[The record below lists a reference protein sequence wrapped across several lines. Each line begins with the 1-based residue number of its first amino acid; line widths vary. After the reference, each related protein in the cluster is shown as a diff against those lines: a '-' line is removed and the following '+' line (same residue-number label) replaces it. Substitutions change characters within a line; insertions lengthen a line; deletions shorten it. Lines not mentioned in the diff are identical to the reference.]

1 MATQNFLNL
10 QQTSFL
16 NPDIEVNNDNLQFDP
31 KTVVSNIGKREW
43 IFPPY
48 SIQSW
53 GSWLHRIAPY
63 VGRIKPSFAHF
74 LIKYASKPGDLILDP
89 FCGIG
94 TIPTEASLMGRN
106 AIGIDLNPY
115 AYYIS
120 LAKTD
125 NKRNLDELI
134 EYVNKVK
141 IDTSKID
148 LSTIPAWVKEYYNHE
163 TLREIL
169 FLIEKLK
176 KDKQYFIL
184 GCLIG
189 ISQGHRPGHLSKPVA
204 WTLPYKPRPDDKGE
218 YRETKSRLIQ
228 KLIRTYKNNFSDI
241 GELKAYLED
250 ARKLPIESN
259 SVDHIISSPPYYDTL
274 DYVGSHRLRL
284 AISGYH
290 DEVQKKKLRSELIQQ
305 HDTYLE
311 EMMKTIIEMN
321 RVLKKDGYCI
331 LIVGDCVK
339 GKKLIN
345 TADELTPLL
354 ESAGFKCHGVIR
366 DEIPINKSVQKK
378 SEWQKHDRIMILTK
392 N

>member
-321 RVLKKDGYCI
+321 RVLKKDGYCTDL
-331 LIVGDCVK
+331 LIG
-339 GKKLIN
+339 ISSRI
-345 TADELTPLL
+345 TP
-354 ESAGFKCHGVIR
+354 
-366 DEIPINKSVQKK
+366 
-378 SEWQKHDRIMILTK
+378 
-392 N
+392 

>member
-1 MATQNFLNL
+1 MANQNLL
-10 QQTSFL
+10 ITQQTALFSQDKKIVEPTIL
-16 NPDIEVNNDNLQFDP
+16 LDP
-31 KTVVSNIGKREW
+31 KTVVSNVGKREW
-43 IFPPY
+43 TFPPY

-74 LIKYASKPGDLILDP
+74 LIKYATKPGDLILDP

-106 AIGIDLNPY
+106 GIGVDLNPY

-125 NKRNLDELI
+125 NKRDLGQLI
-134 EYVNKVK
+134 EYVNKIK
-141 IDTSKID
+141 INTSKID
-148 LSTIPAWVKEYYNHE
+148 LSKIPAWVKEYYNHE
-163 TLREIL
+163 TLKEIL

-218 YRETKSRLIQ
+218 YREAKSRLIQ
-228 KLIRTYKNNFSDI
+228 KLIRTYRNNFSDI
-241 GELKAYLED
+241 GNLKTYLAD
-250 ARKLPIESN
+250 ARKLPLENN
-259 SVDHIISSPPYYDTL
+259 SIDHIISSPPYYDTL
-274 DYVGSHRLRL
+274 DYVNSHRLRL
-284 AISGYH
+284 AIAGYY
-290 DEVQKKKLRSELIQQ
+290 DEVFKKKLRNILIQQ
-305 HDTYLE
+305 YDTYLE
-311 EMMKTIIEMN
+311 EMKKTFYEMK
-321 RVLKKDGYCI
+321 RVLKTGGYCI
-331 LIVGDCVK
+331 LIVGDCSK
-339 GKKLIN
+339 GNKIVN
-345 TADELTPLL
+345 TANEIGPLL
-354 ESAGFKCHGVIR
+354 NDIGFTCHGIIE
-366 DEIPINKSVQKK
+366 DEIPKNKSVQKR
-378 SEWQKHDRIMILTK
+378 SDWQKHDRIMILTK